1 MSGFDFDQSESI
13 ENSLPYLREA
23 GKYHVVVT
31 GLDSSPATRDGRPLD
46 GLRVEC
52 EVLAGTTEKQ
62 NGKTFETLLFR
73 GKATDKD
80 GGQMANKKLTR
91 LALAFGGQ
99 HSPGGKGRI
108 DTETC
113 IGRQI
118 VIDVAKNTGKDGK
131 ERVEINYSNIYH
143 VDDPEVADVP
153 KDASAL
159 GVIPRELR
167 KLSPTSAV
175 PMTSTTTSVP
185 AVASA
190 VSLDDI

>member
-1 MSGFDFDQSESI
+1 MSGFDFDQSESV
-13 ENSLPYLREA
+13 ESSLPYLREP

-31 GLDSSPATRDGRPLD
+31 GLDPNPATRDGRPLD

-52 EVLAGTTEKQ
+52 EVLSGTTEKQ
-62 NGKTFETLLFR
+62 AGKTFETLLFR
-73 GKATDKD
+73 GKETDKD
-80 GGQMANKKLTR
+80 KGEMAKKKLTR
-91 LALAFGGQ
+91 LAVAFGGQ
-99 HSPGGKGRI
+99 HSPGGKGKI
-108 DTETC
+108 DTDAC

-131 ERVEINYSNIYH
+131 ERLEINYSNIYH

-167 KLSPTSAV
+167 KLSPSSAV
-175 PMTSTTTSVP
+175 PSVAP
-185 AVASA
+185 SVAGVDVSAA